1 MEENVVMCGIVGY
14 IGYDNAKELLLK
26 GLEKLEYRGYD
37 SAGIA
42 VVNDDNTTVFK
53 EKGRIAELR
62 KVADS
67 SDFDGPVGIGHTRW
81 ATHGVPNRAT
91 SHPQSIIKWPFLVH
105 NGVIENYEELKGEY
119 LQGVSFISETD
130 TEVIV
135 ELVEYFSNQGLS
147 TERHLQKLCHY
158 YMVHMH

>member
-53 EKGRIAELR
+53 EKVVLQNYVKLLI
-62 KVADS
+62 VAILMDLLES
-67 SDFDGPVGIGHTRW
+67 VTRW
-81 ATHGVPNRAT
+81 ATHGVPNHENSST
-91 SHPQSIIKWPFLVH
+91 SIIKWPF
-105 NGVIENYEELKGEY
+105 Y
-119 LQGVSFISETD
+119 SS
-130 TEVIV
+130 
-135 ELVEYFSNQGLS
+135 S
-147 TERHLQKLCHY
+147 
-158 YMVHMH
+158 

>member
-81 ATHGVPNRAT
+81 ATHGVPNHEN
-91 SHPQSIIKWPFLVH
+91 SHPHQSSMAVL
-105 NGVIENYEELKGEY
+105 L
-119 LQGVSFISETD
+119 
-130 TEVIV
+130 
-135 ELVEYFSNQGLS
+135 
-147 TERHLQKLCHY
+147 
-158 YMVHMH
+158 

>member
-53 EKGRIAELR
+53 RKGRIAELR

-67 SDFDGPVGIGHTRW
+67 AILMDLLESVTHVGQHTVYRIMKTLIHINHQM
-81 ATHGVPNRAT
+81 AV
-91 SHPQSIIKWPFLVH
+91 L
-105 NGVIENYEELKGEY
+105 L
-119 LQGVSFISETD
+119 
-130 TEVIV
+130 
-135 ELVEYFSNQGLS
+135 
-147 TERHLQKLCHY
+147 
-158 YMVHMH
+158 

>member
-53 EKGRIAELR
+53 EKVVLQNYVKLLIVAILMDLLESVTHVGQHTVYRIMKTLIHINHQMAVL
-62 KVADS
+62 
-67 SDFDGPVGIGHTRW
+67 
-81 ATHGVPNRAT
+81 
-91 SHPQSIIKWPFLVH
+91 L
-105 NGVIENYEELKGEY
+105 
-119 LQGVSFISETD
+119 
-130 TEVIV
+130 
-135 ELVEYFSNQGLS
+135 
-147 TERHLQKLCHY
+147 
-158 YMVHMH
+158 